1 MADLYSVL
9 DVPKTADAATI
20 KRAYRK
26 LAKQLHPDQHP
37 DDPKAAERFK
47 QVTAAYDIL
56 SDKEKRGQYDRG
68 EIDADGNPKMPEGF
82 GGFRGGAGGGFRGGF
97 QGGGPFG
104 GTRGGQGFEF
114 EGDPSDLFSEL
125 FGRGR
130 GGGGFGGFRQP
141 PAKGSD
147 VSYRLAISFVD
158 AALAKP
164 QRITLQS
171 GRTVDLNIP
180 KGVSDGDKLRLAGQ
194 GEAGPGGNGDAIVQ
208 ISIKADSRFSR
219 DGDDVRTDLSVPL
232 TTAVLGGKQRL
243 ATLGGEVMATVQPG
257 TSSGKVLRLR
267 GKGWTRKD
275 GTRGDLL
282 ARVLVEVPADDTAL
296 ADFLRARAPA
306 S

>member
-9 DVPKTADAATI
+9 DVPRTADAATI

-26 LAKQLHPDQHP
+26 LAKQLHPDQRP
-37 DDPKAAERFK
+37 DDSKAAERFK

-56 SDKEKRGQYDRG
+56 SDAEKRGQYDRG
-68 EIDADGNPKMPEGF
+68 EIDSDGNPKMPEGF
-82 GGFRGGAGGGFRGGF
+82 GGFRGG
-97 QGGGPFG
+97 PFG
-104 GTRGGQGFEF
+104 AGARGGQGFEF

-130 GGGGFGGFRQP
+130 GGGGGFGGFRQP
-141 PAKGSD
+141 PAKGAD
-147 VSYRLAISFVD
+147 VSYRLAIPFAD

-180 KGVSDGDKLRLAGQ
+180 KGTADGDKLRLAGQ
-194 GEAGPGGNGDAIVQ
+194 GNAGPGGNGDAIVQ
-208 ISIKADSRFSR
+208 ISIRPDARFTR

-232 TTAVLGGKQRL
+232 ATAVLGGKQRL
-243 ATLGGEVMATVQPG
+243 ATLEGEVMATVQPE

-282 ARVLVEVPADDTAL
+282 ARVLVEVPAGDTAL
-296 ADFLRARAPA
+296 ADFLRSRAAA